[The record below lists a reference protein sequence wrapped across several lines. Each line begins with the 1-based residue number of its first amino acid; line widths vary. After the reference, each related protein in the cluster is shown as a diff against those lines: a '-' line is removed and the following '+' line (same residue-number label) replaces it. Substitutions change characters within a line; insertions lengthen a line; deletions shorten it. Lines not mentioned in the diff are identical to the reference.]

1 MNLQLLCR
9 LVFRGISVPAILSWF
24 VIGLSAHA
32 QTGRT
37 YTSADYTRA
46 ANLLQAST
54 ISLVDHAV
62 ESATFLANDRF
73 WYLDRDH
80 GVATLMVG
88 DAAAR
93 TTSAAYD
100 PIRMAA
106 ALHTAGLKDTD
117 PKLIK
122 PEAFALLEDSRVRIT
137 VDGVRYVCALGAEYH
152 CSWELSG
159 PPNSPK
165 PTLRDAS
172 LANFSPDG
180 KRAVFIRDWNLWVR
194 DIATGTEKQ
203 LTTDGAKDYGYAT
216 DNAGWTHTDHAIVV
230 WSPDSKMLATYQ
242 QDQRKTGEMYT
253 VTSRVGH
260 PHLETWKYPL
270 VGDQDVT
277 MIERVIIDVDAA
289 KVTRLKMPPDQHRST
304 LCDHLVC
311 RGPWEDVQWADDG
324 KNLSFVSTSRD
335 HKVANVRMA
344 DVASGDVRDV
354 FSETVPTFFE
364 SGYSQVNWRYL
375 SERNEI
381 LWFSQRNNWGNL
393 FLYDAGTG
401 KLKHAVT
408 EGDWNVDEVLHIDQQ
423 TGDMILS
430 GTGRETS
437 EDPYYRRIYSANL
450 DGKHLKLLTPE
461 DADHVAAISKD
472 GKFIVDIYST
482 PQKPQ
487 IMLLRDATGQTIE
500 PLTHGDIT
508 RLLAAGWIAPET
520 FHVKGHDG
528 KTDVYGLLFRPAG
541 LDVSHKYPIIDFIY
555 PGPQGGSFGSHS
567 FEASRRDSNA
577 LAQLGF
583 VVVHIEGMGNPK
595 RSKAFHDE
603 YLNDIGLNAI
613 PDQISGIRELAQ
625 RYSWIDLD
633 RVGMWGHSGGGNATV
648 ATMFRFPDFV
658 KVGIAESGNHENRNY
673 EDDWDEKWVGLLHK
687 NADGTTDYDS
697 QANATYAKNLKGK
710 LLLAHGMLDDN
721 VPVSITMLL
730 IDALE
735 KANKDYDLLVFPEA
749 HHSYGEVGGA
759 YMMRRRWDYF
769 LTELMKAT
777 PPREFQMPPL
787 FPQR

>member
-1 MNLQLLCR
+1 M
-9 LVFRGISVPAILSWF
+9 VFRGISLAATLACLA
-24 VIGLSAHA
+24 IGLAARA
-32 QTGRT
+32 QTGRI
-37 YTSADYTRA
+37 YTSDDYTRA
-46 ANLLQAST
+46 ANLLEAST

-62 ESATFLANDRF
+62 DGATFLSNNRF

-80 GVATLMVG
+80 GLATLMVD

-93 TTSAAYD
+93 TKSAAYD
-100 PIRMAA
+100 PVRMAA
-106 ALHTAGLKDTD
+106 ALHAAGLEETD
-117 PKLIK
+117 PKRIK
-122 PEAFALLEDSRVRIT
+122 PDEFAPLDDGVRIT
-137 VDGVRYVCALGAEYH
+137 VDGVRYKCALGAEYH
-152 CSWELSG
+152 CAWELSG
-159 PPNSPK
+159 PPGCPRPS
-165 PTLRDAS
+165 LHDAS
-172 LANFSPDG
+172 LAEFSPDG

-194 DIATGTEKQ
+194 DIATGAEKP
-203 LTTDGAKDYGYAT
+203 LTTDGVKDYGYAT
-216 DNAGWTHTDHAIVV
+216 DNAGWIHSDHAIVV
-230 WSPDSKMLATYQ
+230 WSPDSKILATFQ

-260 PHLETWKYPL
+260 PHLETWKYPF
-270 VGDQDVT
+270 VGDQDIT

-311 RGPWEDVQWADDG
+311 RGPWEDVQWAADG
-324 KNLSFVSTSRD
+324 KTLAFVSTSRD
-335 HKVANVRMA
+335 HKVANVRIA
-344 DVASGDVRDV
+344 DVSTGDVRDV
-354 FSETVPTFFE
+354 FTETVPTFFE
-364 SGYSQVNWRYL
+364 SGYQHVNWRYL
-375 SERNEI
+375 GQRNEI

-393 FLYDAGTG
+393 YLYDAGTG

-408 EGDWNVDEVLHIDQQ
+408 EGDWNVDEILHIDQQ
-423 TGDMILS
+423 TGDIILS
-430 GTGRETS
+430 GTGREPS

-461 DADHVAAISKD
+461 DADHVATVSSD

-487 IMLLRDATGQTIE
+487 IMVLRDPAGQVIE

-508 RLLAAGWIAPET
+508 RLQAAGWIAPET

-528 KTDVYGLLFRPAG
+528 KTDVYGLLFRPAN
-541 LDVSHKYPIIDFIY
+541 LDVSHKYPIIDYIY
-555 PGPQGGSFGSHS
+555 PGPQGGSFGKHS

-595 RSKAFHDE
+595 RSKAFHDT
-603 YLNDIGLNAI
+603 YLNDIGINAI
-613 PDQISGIRELAQ
+613 PDQISGIHELAQ
-625 RYSWIDLD
+625 RYPWIDLD
-633 RVGMWGHSGGGNATV
+633 RVGMWGHSGGGNATA
-648 ATMFRFPDFV
+648 ATMLRYPDFV

-673 EDDWDEKWVGLLHK
+673 EDDWDEKWVGLLH
-687 NADGTTDYDS
+687 TTNYDS
-697 QANATYAKNLKGK
+697 QANAMYAKNLKGK

-721 VPVSITMLL
+721 VPVSTTMLL

-735 KANKDYDLLVFPEA
+735 KANKDFDLIVFPEA
-749 HHSYGEVGGA
+749 HHSYGEVAGA

-769 LTELMKAT
+769 LTNLMKAT
-777 PPREFQMPPL
+777 PPHEFQMPPL
-787 FPQR
+787 LIEK